1 MTSSNAVNIPLFPL
15 TNGLFPDT
23 LLRLNIFE
31 VRYLDLIK
39 KCEKNKTPFGVVFIE
54 KGSEVQAAGNTPSFL
69 KVGTLAHVQVVNK
82 VQPGLLQ
89 IECLGGLRF
98 ELESYALG
106 AYGVW
111 YADVKYLL
119 EDTVVDIPTKL
130 QTVADKLGQVVSQ
143 AQKMDRDGDLP
154 FNPPYRLDEAGWV
167 ANRFADLLPIPTV
180 EKHELLA
187 QDDPVARL
195 GLLAEKIGL

>member
-1 MTSSNAVNIPLFPL
+1 MTTTNIQNIPLFPL

-39 KCEKNKTPFGVVFIE
+39 KCDQNKTPFGVVFIE
-54 KGSEVQAAGNTPSFL
+54 KGSEVQAAGKTPSL
-69 KVGTLAHVQVVNK
+69 LRVGTLAHVQVVNK

-98 ELESYALG
+98 ELQNYELG

-111 YADVKYLL
+111 YANVNYLSQ
-119 EDTVVDIPTKL
+119 DSIVDIPAKL
-130 QTVADKLGQVVSQ
+130 QPVADKLGQVVAQ
-143 AQKMDRDGDLP
+143 AQKMERDGDLP
-154 FNPPYRLDEAGWV
+154 FTRPYRLDESGWV
-167 ANRFADLLPIPTV
+167 ANRFADLLPIPTT

-187 QDDPVARL
+187 QNDPVLRL